1 MQNIHPS
8 TCHSTIQSEFLS
20 VFKEAFLLL
29 ETQMT
34 FHFLWREY
42 FSQNNRRKCNSLAQR
57 QDTTQSDTTELYN
70 FICHCIDPQRSLLQ
84 PNWSLNLPCFYFPL
98 CLLSMPFPLPGI
110 FGHPSSLSLSLFLFS
125 VDIKKYIY
133 YFYLASPGLSR
144 SIWDLVHQPG
154 IKPGPPAWGAQSL
167 SHWIT
172 REIPSVDIYLSS
184 TPWERKDMFLSDLT
198 EATERAHTDT
208 HSEALCKVRV
218 GVLFVCLFVFF
229 NCLQPPEQSQTRL
242 GHTTNPM

>member
-1 MQNIHPS
+1 
-8 TCHSTIQSEFLS
+8 
-20 VFKEAFLLL
+20 
-29 ETQMT
+29 
-34 FHFLWREY
+34 
-42 FSQNNRRKCNSLAQR
+42 
-57 QDTTQSDTTELYN
+57 
-70 FICHCIDPQRSLLQ
+70 
-84 PNWSLNLPCFYFPL
+84 
-98 CLLSMPFPLPGI
+98 MPFPLPGI

-218 GVLFVCLFVFF
+218 GVLFVCLFFSIVYSPQ
-229 NCLQPPEQSQTRL
+229 NKARHVWGIQQIQCETCLIFLPSLEFAWLPKR
-242 GHTTNPM
+242 HWW